1 MEKHQGA
8 AVDLGDGVSQDA
20 GHDDDNA
27 DGLISRQGRKKKTSM
42 AWLFKKTGN
51 HRKITIK
58 VNITIT
64 TDNTDSRVNS
74 VKNPDSLILKTLA
87 VESLAKTT
95 LSH

>member
-20 GHDDDNA
+20 GHDADND

-51 HRKITIK
+51 HRKITKK
-58 VNITIT
+58 VDITIT
-64 TDNTDSRVNS
+64 TDSRINSVNNPDRGLINTKNTDSRV
-74 VKNPDSLILKTLA
+74 TG
-87 VESLAKTT
+87 
-95 LSH
+95 

>member
-20 GHDDDNA
+20 GHDADDS
-27 DGLISRQGRKKKTSM
+27 DSLISRQGRKKKTSM

-51 HRKITIK
+51 HRKIIIK
-58 VNITIT
+58 VDITTT

-74 VKNPDSLILKTLA
+74 VNNPERGLINTKNTDSRVTG
-87 VESLAKTT
+87 
-95 LSH
+95 